1 MKTSEESRDRFYKE
15 VGIHLA
21 REGFSVLEQRDG
33 LLPLEW
39 CGAPL
44 CRITAGG
51 GAQFRRD
58 ELEPEGAGDAFQ
70 LATEIAHTTAEYM
83 RLMETAPHLQAKG
96 LDGDYRLL
104 ADFNDTVLAGHLTS
118 RGAEFVTWERLLSLS
133 LALILCLMLLPGAA
147 LAEGSGFELTSA
159 PIIKNVLVC
168 QDGSDRWLEVSITTP
183 GDISDV
189 IQMLSLF
196 NLDGLIDHIQMNLSV
211 DGGSW
216 QMLDL
221 TFNGEGDQWYGTWR
235 TGYLSSLQ
243 EGSTAKVQ
251 IRYFGQDDKGTSVV
265 SPWSESVSV
274 TVTAEP
280 PFEFNAHDWAKPEL
294 TEADGLGLIPAD
306 LRTADLTQ
314 PITRAEF
321 AAVSVKVYEAL
332 SGLTAE
338 TAAENPF
345 TDTSDPEVLKALNV
359 GITNGLSE
367 TEFAPDKLLNREQ
380 AATMLSRVYKKVA
393 FDGWTLGT
401 DGDFAEAFRALFT
414 MPEAFTDD
422 ADISSWARDSVY
434 FMAAN
439 GILKGMEGGTF
450 QPRAVTEEQQAAGYA
465 QATREQAILIA
476 VRLVKNLG
484 T

>member
-1 MKTSEESRDRFYKE
+1 MSAFERVKCGIPALDAVYDNIRLGDNVVWQLSRLEDFALIMRPFVEQAKLDGRNINYIRFASHAELLPEQPGVNRHELDPGIGFERFTVQVRSIITKEGRDAFYVFDSLSDLQVAWSSDLMMGNFFRVTCPYLFELDTVAYFPILRGRHSFAAVAKIRETTQLFTDVFSECVADGPSQQSGTENGALPSRLFIHPLKVWNRSSATMFLPHSFNIQTGAVEGLTDGVGMSRFYAQKEAEES
-15 VGIHLA
+15 
-21 REGFSVLEQRDG
+21 
-33 LLPLEW
+33 
-39 CGAPL
+39 
-44 CRITAGG
+44 
-51 GAQFRRD
+51 
-58 ELEPEGAGDAFQ
+58 GDASEDEQ
-70 LATEIAHTTAEYM
+70 AGQAE
-83 RLMETAPHLQAKG
+83 E
-96 LDGDYRLL
+96 
-104 ADFNDTVLAGHLTS
+104 
-118 RGAEFVTWERLLSLS
+118 
-133 LALILCLMLLPGAA
+133 
-147 LAEGSGFELTSA
+147 
-159 PIIKNVLVC
+159 
-168 QDGSDRWLEVSITTP
+168 
-183 GDISDV
+183 
-189 IQMLSLF
+189 
-196 NLDGLIDHIQMNLSV
+196 
-211 DGGSW
+211 
-216 QMLDL
+216 
-221 TFNGEGDQWYGTWR
+221 
-235 TGYLSSLQ
+235 
-243 EGSTAKVQ
+243 
-251 IRYFGQDDKGTSVV
+251 
-265 SPWSESVSV
+265 
-274 TVTAEP
+274 

-294 TEADGLGLIPAD
+294 TEADGLGLIPTD

-332 SGLTAE
+332 SGLQAE
-338 TAAENPF
+338 PAAENPF

-450 QPRAVTEEQQAAGYA
+450 QPRAVTEEQQIAGYA